1 MDAGERWMEGEDVA
15 EEELRL
21 LEAMANVSTAMQQV
35 RMPSSCITRCLQ
47 SKKERV
53 IDTFLRCQFNQ
64 VLAKLN
70 RQTVELSKELGTA
83 ERQLVRQPLKMNAAK
98 EGLRSNLPIF
108 YVSFAIQ
115 NALYLPF
122 QAAIYEMQSSTNR
135 RRTTLSV
142 PTVTSVATPEA
153 QRTEL

>member
-1 MDAGERWMEGEDVA
+1 MDERWMEGEDVA

-21 LEAMANVSTAMQQV
+21 LEVMASVSTAMQ
-35 RMPSSCITRCLQ
+35 
-47 SKKERV
+47 
-53 IDTFLRCQFNQ
+53 QFNQ

-83 ERQLVRQPLKMNAAK
+83 ERQL
-98 EGLRSNLPIF
+98 
-108 YVSFAIQ
+108 

-122 QAAIYEMQSSTNR
+122 QAAIYEMQSANDT

-142 PTVTSVATPEA
+142 PTVASVATPVA

>member
-1 MDAGERWMEGEDVA
+1 MDVGARWMECEDVA

-21 LEAMANVSTAMQQV
+21 LEAMASVSTAMQ
-35 RMPSSCITRCLQ
+35 
-47 SKKERV
+47 
-53 IDTFLRCQFNQ
+53 QFNQ

-83 ERQLVRQPLKMNAAK
+83 ERQL
-98 EGLRSNLPIF
+98 
-108 YVSFAIQ
+108 

-122 QAAIYEMQSSTNR
+122 QAAIYEMQSSTN

>member
-1 MDAGERWMEGEDVA
+1 MSMMDESDERWMEGEDAA

-21 LEAMANVSTAMQQV
+21 LEAMGSVSTAMQ
-35 RMPSSCITRCLQ
+35 
-47 SKKERV
+47 
-53 IDTFLRCQFNQ
+53 QFNQ

-70 RQTVELSKELGTA
+70 RQTVDLSKELGTA
-83 ERQLVRQPLKMNAAK
+83 ERQL
-98 EGLRSNLPIF
+98 
-108 YVSFAIQ
+108 

-122 QAAIYEMQSSTNR
+122 QSAIYELQSSSD

-142 PTVTSVATPEA
+142 PTVTTVATPEA

>member
-1 MDAGERWMEGEDVA
+1 MDVGARWMEGEDVA

-21 LEAMANVSTAMQQV
+21 LEAMASVSTAMQ
-35 RMPSSCITRCLQ
+35 
-47 SKKERV
+47 
-53 IDTFLRCQFNQ
+53 QFNQ

-83 ERQLVRQPLKMNAAK
+83 ERQL
-98 EGLRSNLPIF
+98 
-108 YVSFAIQ
+108 

-122 QAAIYEMQSSTNR
+122 QAAIYEMQSSINR
-135 RRTTLSV
+135 RTMLSV
-142 PTVTSVATPEA
+142 PTVTSVATPEV

>member
-1 MDAGERWMEGEDVA
+1 MEDNGERWMEGEDVA

-21 LEAMANVSTAMQQV
+21 LEAMNNVSTSMQ
-35 RMPSSCITRCLQ
+35 
-47 SKKERV
+47 
-53 IDTFLRCQFNQ
+53 QFNQ

-83 ERQLVRQPLKMNAAK
+83 ERQL
-98 EGLRSNLPIF
+98 
-108 YVSFAIQ
+108 

-122 QAAIYEMQSSTNR
+122 QAAIYEMQSKNDRRATTNPAAM
-135 RRTTLSV
+135 L
-142 PTVTSVATPEA
+142 ATPVA

>member
-1 MDAGERWMEGEDVA
+1 MDESERWMEGEDAA

-21 LEAMANVSTAMQQV
+21 LEALGSVASAMQ
-35 RMPSSCITRCLQ
+35 
-47 SKKERV
+47 
-53 IDTFLRCQFNQ
+53 QFNQ

-83 ERQLVRQPLKMNAAK
+83 ERQL
-98 EGLRSNLPIF
+98 
-108 YVSFAIQ
+108 

-122 QAAIYEMQSSTNR
+122 QAAIYEMQSSSDR
-135 RRTTLSV
+135 RRTTPSV
-142 PTVTSVATPEA
+142 PTVTAVATPEA

>member
-1 MDAGERWMEGEDVA
+1 MDKGDYWMKGQDAA

-21 LEAMANVSTAMQQV
+21 LEAMVSVSTSMQ
-35 RMPSSCITRCLQ
+35 
-47 SKKERV
+47 K
-53 IDTFLRCQFNQ
+53 FNQ

-83 ERQLVRQPLKMNAAK
+83 ERQL
-98 EGLRSNLPIF
+98 
-108 YVSFAIQ
+108 

-122 QAAIYEMQSSTNR
+122 QAAIYEMQSFNDDDR
-135 RRTTLSV
+135 KRMTLSM
-142 PTVTSVATPEA
+142 PTVASILTPDA

>member
-1 MDAGERWMEGEDVA
+1 MEGEDAA

-21 LEAMANVSTAMQQV
+21 LEAMGSVSTAMQ
-35 RMPSSCITRCLQ
+35 
-47 SKKERV
+47 
-53 IDTFLRCQFNQ
+53 QFNQ

-83 ERQLVRQPLKMNAAK
+83 ERQL
-98 EGLRSNLPIF
+98 
-108 YVSFAIQ
+108 

-122 QAAIYEMQSSTNR
+122 QAAIYAMQSSSDR

-142 PTVTSVATPEA
+142 PTVTAVATPDA